1 MLYIPT
7 LDDAFNI
14 CHGTQSRAVTFG
26 RLRYIK
32 NAKSTH
38 AGGGGGGPINNWT
51 ENGYT
56 YIYRFF
62 IHKRLD
68 LEGTDIEVLDIE
80 D

>member
-1 MLYIPT
+1 MPSRHML
-7 LDDAFNI
+7 
-14 CHGTQSRAVTFG
+14 
-26 RLRYIK
+26 
-32 NAKSTH
+32 
-38 AGGGGGGPINNWT
+38 GGGGPINNWT